1 VYYIQLGDL
10 LDGVHRRL
18 AEDYPD
24 FCTDTSEAEVLVN
37 KAYTMANTK
46 KGKGNK

>member
-1 VYYIQLGDL
+1 V
-10 LDGVHRRL
+10 VRRRL
-18 AEDYPD
+18 EEDYSD
-24 FCTDTSEAEVLVN
+24 FCSDTSEAEALVN